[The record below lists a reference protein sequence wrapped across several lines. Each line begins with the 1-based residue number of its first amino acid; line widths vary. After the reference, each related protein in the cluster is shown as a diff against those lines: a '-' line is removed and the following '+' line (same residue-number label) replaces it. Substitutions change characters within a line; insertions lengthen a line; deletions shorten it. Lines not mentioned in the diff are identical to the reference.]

1 MPEKVILL
9 VNLGSPQSPSTREVG
24 KYLRQFLMDEK
35 VIDIPAFPRWLLV
48 NGIIAPFRAPSSA
61 AKYRSIWTE
70 EGSPLI
76 FLTQRLARKLEN
88 YSGIPVYYCMRYGI
102 PGPRKVMQQIESDH
116 PEVRDVILF
125 PLYPHYAMS
134 SFETAVE
141 HVKQIWQKHAFSF
154 HLRTI
159 QPYYN
164 HPDYIHALAQS
175 VMPRLDGDYDHLLFS
190 YHGIPERHL
199 KKTDPTGC
207 HCLGSENCC
216 QSPSPA
222 HAYCYRHQ
230 VLETTRLVTRALK
243 LSEDRYSISFQS
255 RLGRDKWLGPST
267 ASVLQQLPQQGV
279 KKLLVVTPAF
289 VSDCLE
295 TLEEIR
301 KEGRETFLEAGG
313 VAFDH
318 IPCLNDDENWL
329 RAVVQILSG
338 QFEI

>member
-9 VNLGSPQSPSTREVG
+9 VNLGSPKSPSTSDVR
-24 KYLRQFLMDEK
+24 KYLRQFLMDER

-76 FLTQRLARKLEN
+76 ALTRQLARKLEN
-88 YSGIPVYYCMRYGI
+88 YRGMPVYYCMRYGV
-102 PGPRKVMQQIESDH
+102 PGPRQVMQQIESDH
-116 PEVRDVILF
+116 PEIKEVLLF

-134 SFETAVE
+134 SYETAVE
-141 HVKQIWQKHAFSF
+141 YVRKIWQSGQYPF
-154 HLRTI
+154 HLRI
-159 QPYYN
+159 VEPYYN
-164 HPDYIHALAQS
+164 HPDYIEALS
-175 VMPRLDGDYDHLLFS
+175 NSILPWLDDDYDHLLFS

-199 KKTDPTGC
+199 KKTDPTGH
-207 HCLGSENCC
+207 HCLESENCC
-216 QSPSPA
+216 QVTSPA

-230 VLETTRLVTRALK
+230 VLETTRLVAQKLK

-267 ASVLQQLPQQGV
+267 ASVLQQLPRQGI
-279 KKLLVVTPAF
+279 KKILVVTPAF

-301 KEGRETFLEAGG
+301 QEGRNTFLEAGG
-313 VAFDH
+313 EVFEH
-318 IPCLNDDENWL
+318 IPCLNDHDYWVGAL
-329 RAVVQILSG
+329 VQILSD